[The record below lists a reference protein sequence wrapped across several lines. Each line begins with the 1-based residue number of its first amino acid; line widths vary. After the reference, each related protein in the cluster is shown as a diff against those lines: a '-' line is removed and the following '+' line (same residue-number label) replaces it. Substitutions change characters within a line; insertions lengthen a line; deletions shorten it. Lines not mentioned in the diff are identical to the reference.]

1 MKAISQR
8 LIEIIPFP
16 PYLTGLLV
24 SSTCFI
30 AYFLLAL
37 NNGLVASTLSG
48 EISSDGLRASLTLMV
63 LVGYLPVAHWYLRKW
78 TWEHIGELNARF
90 QLADQRH
97 MPGKARLISVGMFG
111 SVAFVGLFL
120 ILPGPS
126 YSLLQPWNWD
136 LDFWVIFV
144 AMLLVGWYTG
154 RFSYELVWSA
164 LQLTKL
170 ANRLPKLDL
179 LDTESYKP
187 FTQHGVQSAL
197 LIVIMMSITAYITAQ
212 PGAGLV
218 GAIINTLL
226 MLTIAVIALVLP
238 MRGVRRRIQAQKCEE
253 LATIRNHIRLESE
266 SVLAGTGE
274 TGDSLAALLAMELRI
289 ERVHEWPIDVG
300 SLSRIALYL
309 MLGLGS
315 WIGAA
320 LVERMLESA
329 L

>member
-1 MKAISQR
+1 MKAISHR
-8 LIEIIPFP
+8 LIEMIPLP
-16 PYLTGLLV
+16 PYLTGLMV
-24 SSTCFI
+24 SSACFI
-30 AYFLLAL
+30 AYFLLAV
-37 NNGLVASTLSG
+37 NNGIVASTLSG
-48 EISSDGLRASLTLMV
+48 EISPDGLRASLTLMV
-63 LVGYLPVAHWYLRKW
+63 LVGYLPIAHWYLRKW
-78 TWEHIGELNARF
+78 TWGHIGELNARF
-90 QLADQRH
+90 LLADQRH
-97 MPGKARLISVGMFG
+97 VPGKATLISAGMFG
-111 SVAFVGLFL
+111 CVAFVGLFL

-136 LDFWVIFV
+136 PDFWVIFV
-144 AMLLVGWYTG
+144 AIILVGWWTG

-164 LQLTKL
+164 LQMTNL
-170 ANRLPKLDL
+170 AKRLPKLNL
-179 LDTESYKP
+179 LDTESCKP
-187 FTQHGVQSAL
+187 FTQHGVHSVL

-218 GAIINTLL
+218 GAVINTLF

-238 MRGVRRRIQAQKCEE
+238 MRGVRRRIQAQKREE
-253 LATIRNHIRLESE
+253 LATIRNHIRLKSE